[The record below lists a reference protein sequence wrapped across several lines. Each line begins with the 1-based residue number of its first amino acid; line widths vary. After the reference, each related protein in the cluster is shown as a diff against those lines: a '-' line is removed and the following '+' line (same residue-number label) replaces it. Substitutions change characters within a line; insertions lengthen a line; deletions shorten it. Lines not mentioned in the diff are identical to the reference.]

1 MLRISTGTDAAKRDY
16 WQLAVNKLQ
25 EENKS
30 MADDIT
36 EVPQGVVAA
45 GNKDFAKQLLEAIE
59 QSQRELFAT

>member
-1 MLRISTGTDAAKRDY
+1 MDAAKRDY

-36 EVPQGVVAA
+36 EVQQGAVAA
-45 GNKDFAKQLLEAIE
+45 GNKDFAKQLLEA
-59 QSQRELFAT
+59 

>member
-1 MLRISTGTDAAKRDY
+1 MLRISTSTDVTKRDY

-30 MADDIT
+30 MADDT
-36 EVPQGVVAA
+36 TKVQKGAVAA

-59 QSQRELFAT
+59 